1 MIVQKIWVLLF
12 FPLVLYAQQANNTN
26 VSADTAD
33 TPRDV
38 VVDDRPVEDVEF
50 TEHILETIRIEAE
63 VEKPSVT
70 LIPRKAETPV
80 ETLPFPERSFEK
92 ELMAKPDIILNYGK
106 ELEST
111 KRIQKYKNSLEK
123 EDK

>member
-1 MIVQKIWVLLF
+1 MAKMIWIVVL
-12 FPLVLYAQQANNTN
+12 FPLILYAQQTNNTT
-26 VSADTAD
+26 VAADTSD
-33 TPRDV
+33 TVREAV
-38 VVDDRPVEDVEF
+38 IADRPVEDVEF

-80 ETLPFPERSFEK
+80 EPLPFPERSFEK
-92 ELMAKPDIILNYGK
+92 ELTAKPDIILNYGK